1 MAPAAIVVFIGGYV
15 ESLDVFRHHLRVA
28 GLPRLLR
35 DLPRDPPAR
44 RRRGAQGHV
53 RQHRDRGRGAAR
65 VRGHDDPRVQ
75 HLEPDR
81 HQAGHGEGGRLRV
94 PALQR
99 GRQLRQLRRPR
110 RAGGQLLLDH
120 LRLLAPAVRAL
131 ALGLPAARA
140 VRDHRPEGSEHRPD
154 RSCDYRLPA
163 RSDHGGRGDHAQH
176 CGLRR
181 DRLIRADDAR
191 PHRAAPARARP
202 RARLPDARRHR
213 HLRRRPRARDAGR
226 GDDVPRRRAGGDHH
240 ARGGRD
246 RGALLPPLLA
256 PPPGVLGAGGRVR
269 GDHVRRVGA
278 ARRMNP
284 DQLRRAVGDG
294 SIDTVLLVF
303 ADMQGRLQGK
313 RLVGQHFVEDVLE
326 HDAEACNYLLA
337 VDVDMNTVEGYAM
350 ASWEQGYGDFV
361 MKPDLSTLRPVP
373 WHEGTAMCMADLVW
387 HDEKPVVA
395 SPRQILRRQLDR
407 LAERGWEALAA
418 TELEF
423 IVFRDT
429 YEEAFEK
436 TYRDLVPGNQYNV
449 DYSILGTSRLE
460 PLLGRIRREMAAA
473 GLRVENSKGE
483 CNLGQHEINFTY
495 EDALS
500 AADTHTI
507 YKNGAKELASQEGYA
522 ITFMA
527 KYNEREGNSCHIHL
541 SLRGK
546 DDTPVFAEQPELFDR
561 FLAGQLACL
570 RELTLLKAP
579 NINSYKRFAE
589 GSFAPTAVAWGRDNR
604 TCSMRVIGEG
614 HAKRVESRL
623 AGGDVNPYLA
633 IAAMIAAGLH
643 GIDNELELEEPLE
656 GNAYTSGKPHVP
668 ATLQSARDLLAASTM
683 AREAFGEDVVA
694 HYLNNADVE
703 LRAFEAAVTDWERFR
718 GFERL

>member
-1 MAPAAIVVFIGGYV
+1 MT
-15 ESLDVFRHHLRVA
+15 
-28 GLPRLLR
+28 
-35 DLPRDPPAR
+35 
-44 RRRGAQGHV
+44 
-53 RQHRDRGRGAAR
+53 
-65 VRGHDDPRVQ
+65 
-75 HLEPDR
+75 
-81 HQAGHGEGGRLRV
+81 
-94 PALQR
+94 
-99 GRQLRQLRRPR
+99 
-110 RAGGQLLLDH
+110 
-120 LRLLAPAVRAL
+120 
-131 ALGLPAARA
+131 
-140 VRDHRPEGSEHRPD
+140 
-154 RSCDYRLPA
+154 
-163 RSDHGGRGDHAQH
+163 
-176 CGLRR
+176 
-181 DRLIRADDAR
+181 
-191 PHRAAPARARP
+191 
-202 RARLPDARRHR
+202 
-213 HLRRRPRARDAGR
+213 
-226 GDDVPRRRAGGDHH
+226 
-240 ARGGRD
+240 
-246 RGALLPPLLA
+246 
-256 PPPGVLGAGGRVR
+256 
-269 GDHVRRVGA
+269 
-278 ARRMNP
+278 P
-284 DQLRRAVGDG
+284 DQLRRAIGDG
-294 SIDTVLLVF
+294 TIDTVLLVF

-313 RLVGQHFVEDVLE
+313 RLVGEHFVEEVLE

-337 VDVDMNTVEGYAM
+337 VDVEMNTVEGYAM
-350 ASWEQGYGDFV
+350 SSWEQGYGDFV
-361 MKPDLSTLRPVP
+361 MKPDLSTIRPVP

-387 HDEKPVVA
+387 HDEAPVVA

-429 YEEAFEK
+429 YEEAGDK
-436 TYRDLVPGNQYNV
+436 GYRDLVPGNQYNV

-527 KYNEREGNSCHIHL
+527 KFNEREGNSCHIHL

-546 DDTPVFAEQPELFDR
+546 DETPVFAEQPELFDR

-604 TCSMRVIGEG
+604 TCSLRVVGNG
-614 HAKRVESRL
+614 PAKRVESRL

-643 GIDNELELEEPLE
+643 GIDKELELEDPVE

-668 ATLQSARDLLAASTM
+668 STLQSARDLFAESAM
-683 AREAFGEDVVA
+683 AREAFGEEVVA

-703 LRAFEAAVTDWERFR
+703 LRAFEAAVTDWERVR